1 MLENKD
7 SSNQIILQKEQET
20 EENNFLIE
28 NQNILKILRH
38 QQPINTQ
45 IHLKLTF

>member
-28 NQNILKILRH
+28 NQNILKILRQ

>member
-28 NQNILKILRH
+28 NQNILKILRQ
-38 QQPINTQ
+38 QQPIKTQ
-45 IHLKLTF
+45 IHLKWTF